1 MEGILIDAGAWG
13 NTIGGIADG
22 GANTI
27 AFNQGDG
34 VEVNGAG
41 TTRNSIRGN
50 SIYSNRDL
58 GINNMDSGNTQLAAP
73 TVASTASA
81 KGTAC
86 RGCAVDVYPDD
97 MDDMDEGKIFEGST
111 TASLTSGDWNFPDP
125 VTGPFVTATATDA
138 SGNTSKFSLPLEVC
152 IWDWPSTTVNT
163 LAKGQSATNNQKVSH
178 EITGNAVGGDAAYG
192 PTAHRIKLC
201 WGTAISI
208 NITGAGTTVTGDCDT
223 TNCTI
228 AAVDFTAT
236 QKYQVVSADEK
247 DTDRITLIPILP

>member
-1 MEGILIDAGAWG
+1 MIDAGAWG

-22 GANTI
+22 GGNTI

-41 TTRNSIRGN
+41 TTGNSIRGN
-50 SIYSNRDL
+50 SIYSNGRMGIDQ
-58 GINNMDSGNTQLAAP
+58 GINNINDGNDDLAAP

-86 RGCAVDVYPDD
+86 RGCDVDIFSDD
-97 MDDMDEGKIFEGST
+97 KDEGRIFEGST
-111 TASLTSGDWNFPDP
+111 TASTASGVWRFPGP
-125 VTGPFVTATATDA
+125 VTGPSVTTTATDG
-138 SGNTSKFSLPLEVC
+138 SGNTSEFSPPLEVC
-152 IWDWPSTTVNT
+152 IWNWPSITVNT
-163 LAKGQSATNNQKVSH
+163 LAKGQSVTNNRKVSH

-228 AAVDFTAT
+228 VAVDFMAT
-236 QKYQVVSADEK
+236 RKYQVVSADGK